1 MFPVYPKLS
10 NVIMSPKNLSN
21 ILETLNLLC
30 QAENI
35 NVTVDQMK
43 TALQSSTD
51 NLIES
56 NNPNLKLLYTPS
68 LLSMVNRYIV
78 LFALKEVGKIEESF
92 TRETKS
98 VEFLEEQK
106 VNKAERIMDMSEEY
120 KFSQM
125 EQKKDNSLTPRNSI

>member
-1 MFPVYPKLS
+1 
-10 NVIMSPKNLSN
+10 MSPKNLSN